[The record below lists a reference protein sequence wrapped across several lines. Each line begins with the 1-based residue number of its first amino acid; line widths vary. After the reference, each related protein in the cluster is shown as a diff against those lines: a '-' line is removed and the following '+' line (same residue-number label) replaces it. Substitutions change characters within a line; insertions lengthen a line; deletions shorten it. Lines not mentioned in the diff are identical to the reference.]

1 MNEILT
7 LIRAGKIEEAE
18 NELNRREGEVGQSAQ
33 YHYTRGLVL
42 EKKGEV
48 EEAIEAFESAIE
60 IDGDHLEAAF
70 RLVFNLDMYGNEE
83 RAVQMYELLADRPTA
98 HVNALINLAV
108 IYEDRGQFR
117 RSLGCVERVL
127 TEYPNHSRAL
137 LFRKDIQSSMNMH
150 YDEAQER
157 SREKRDAVLDTP
169 VSDFELSVR
178 SRNCLKKMNIH
189 SLGDLLRIT
198 ESELL
203 AYKNFGET
211 SLNEIKVMLTPKGL
225 YLGQLKEEAQG
236 GEQGFNS
243 PQMEFQNSMD
253 ISSKYLSELEFSG
266 RSRKCLQRLNL
277 VTVGDLL
284 ARTETELLAAKNFG
298 QTSLNEVKQKLTELG
313 LSLRK

>member
-211 SLNEIKVMLTPKGL
+211 SLNEIKVMLTQKGL